1 MRAITK
7 VVGKGRVLI
16 MGGRIDEMFQFH
28 QAALNLRAARQEL
41 IASNIA
47 NADTPNYK
55 AKDVDFASALK
66 GALSGNPAS
75 LPLERTAANHLSG
88 NSGETVM
95 GAPVQYRVPLQ
106 PSADGNTVDMDVE
119 RAQFADNAMRYEASV
134 RFVSGKAKDVLAALQ
149 N

>member
-1 MRAITK
+1 
-7 VVGKGRVLI
+7 

-28 QAALNLRAARQEL
+28 QVALNLRAARQEL

-55 AKDVDFASALK
+55 AKDIDFTSALK
-66 GALSGNPAS
+66 GAMNGNQAA
-75 LPLERTAANHLSG
+75 LQLEATAAKHLSG
-88 NSGETVM
+88 DTGETVM
-95 GAPVQYRVPLQ
+95 GAPVQYRVPVQ

-134 RFVSGKAKDVLAALQ
+134 RFVSSKAKNVLAALQ